1 MLNGFSGRVRRVVLN
16 GRRYVVAPV
25 TMLVSGVL
33 AGSRGPLYY
42 AQNEVSKSTD
52 KWNGMPIVYGHPISN
67 NSHVS
72 ARTPEI
78 AGSLELGRVYNSRT
92 ENGRLT
98 AEAWFDE
105 DACNRVDSRII
116 QNLDAGRRM
125 EVSTGLFT
133 ETRPAPP
140 NAAHG
145 GKAYS
150 YTTHD
155 YQPDHLALLIDQEGA
170 CSLRD
175 GCGVLNASLER
186 WVPIE
191 NCGGKGSGIPG
202 PCPKGAGIKAGDSH
216 AKIKAKIAALKGKS
230 PAVKAGKKVEKTVAV
245 EKVSKAKD
253 TAAKVG
259 KSLKDLESS
268 WVSKAQR
275 DNSTIGKSAMASKI
289 KETLGKASAH
299 QVMKELG
306 MPVKA
311 KNADEAVN
319 LIIDKVTSRIGSI
332 LRSRV

>member
-52 KWNGMPIVYGHPISN
+52 RWNGMPIVYGHPISN

-175 GCGVLNASLER
+175 GCGVLNASQPDWAMVVNCNGAPCAACAAKVENEEER
-186 WVPIE
+186 DEDGQFAPT
-191 NCGGKGSGIPG
+191 
-202 PCPKGAGIKAGDSH
+202 
-216 AKIKAKIAALKGKS
+216 AKPASKDKKKGKS
-230 PAVKAGKKVEKTVAV
+230 KDAAASKSADARERVADHADKVVKNAFEQVPRCPETGHWLPVGSGTGRGEAHRAAQAGHKDTTENRTPAALFNEWKPVKNAFCPTGTGGGQKTV
-245 EKVSKAKD
+245 
-253 TAAKVG
+253 
-259 KSLKDLESS
+259 
-268 WVSKAQR
+268 
-275 DNSTIGKSAMASKI
+275 
-289 KETLGKASAH
+289 
-299 QVMKELG
+299 
-306 MPVKA
+306 
-311 KNADEAVN
+311 
-319 LIIDKVTSRIGSI
+319 
-332 LRSRV
+332 